1 MAGDYEVGFKRPPK
15 HTRFRKG
22 RSGNPKGRPK
32 GSRNLRTEHLEELQ
46 EKIVVRE
53 GGQCKRVS
61 KRRAVFKGLAAWAM
75 KGDAFGSRP
84 VSVDHLPATLHDAI
98 AESAGI

>member
-1 MAGDYEVGFKRPPK
+1 MTGDYEVGFKRPPK
-15 HTRFRKG
+15 PTRFRKG

-61 KRRAVFKGLAAWAM
+61 KRRAVFKGLAARAM

-84 VSVDHLPATLHDAI
+84 VSVNHLP
-98 AESAGI
+98 SSGRC